1 MIFHIQLK
9 CFFIHGIHCFPHKKR
24 TSVGGNIVKPFDREN
39 GHQFIHIL
47 FTNKLEQILWL
58 RFCRKGFSI
67 KKPFFDIFFYT
78 DIPTVEAFVSG
89 YTEIP
94 EGADVAQLTPQGV
107 IAYVEKYA
115 EITTGA
121 DVSGL
126 TPEIAACFVAG
137 YQELA
142 EGADVSLLKPSDVVA
157 YVTNYAEEQGVDIS
171 GLAPDGVT
179 AFVMAY
185 EEASGGALTTALT
198 PTDIAAI
205 VANTCWQRT

>member
-1 MIFHIQLK
+1 MFSEAIPEEALKIATDLDMTGAQARWDEFAANPGVITTDAIIASYQENEETQKIQ
-9 CFFIHGIHCFPHKKR
+9 
-24 TSVGGNIVKPFDREN
+24 
-39 GHQFIHIL
+39 
-47 FTNKLEQILWL
+47 
-58 RFCRKGFSI
+58 
-67 KKPFFDIFFYT
+67 
-78 DIPTVEAFVSG
+78 PTVEAFVSG

-115 EITTGA
+115 EVTTGA

-157 YVTNYAEEQGVDIS
+157 YVTSYA
-171 GLAPDGVT
+171 
-179 AFVMAY
+179 
-185 EEASGGALTTALT
+185 
-198 PTDIAAI
+198 
-205 VANTCWQRT
+205 